1 MNKDEQL
8 AKAMKRV
15 KTTENLRMVFLFPCL
30 LIVLFLFYG
39 NKFMPDNQWFESTKL
54 PLYNVLF
61 FAVII
66 MLVLSVL
73 RIYFAKSYN
82 DIIRKSRRA
91 EKTSKK

>member
-1 MNKDEQL
+1 MNREEQL
-8 AKAMKRV
+8 TKAMKRV
-15 KTTENLRMVFLFPCL
+15 KTAENLRMVFLFPCL

-39 NKFMPDNQWFESTKL
+39 NKFMPDSQWFESTKI

-73 RIYFAKSYN
+73 RIFFAKSYN
-82 DIIRKSRRA
+82 DIIRKSRKEDKSSR
-91 EKTSKK
+91 K